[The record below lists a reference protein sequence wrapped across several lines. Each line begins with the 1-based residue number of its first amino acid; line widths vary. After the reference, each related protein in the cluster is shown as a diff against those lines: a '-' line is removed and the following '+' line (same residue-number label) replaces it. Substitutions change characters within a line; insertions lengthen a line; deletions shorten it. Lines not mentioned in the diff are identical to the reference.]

1 MGYEIRDRS
10 DGMFEVVIA
19 RPVMVGIFPD
29 RIRAESYRAWLSDHD
44 PELPAEEPACFGQA
58 LKDVAR
64 LNAEIADLREALS
77 IQRAEWAYL
86 NRPDRLRDLVNLNFA
101 ALELLPMSPDQF
113 GAVAE
118 VAYPDPNADQTETKP
133 GLLDDL
139 APIDVIAPPD
149 ATDATPPAEEN

>member
-1 MGYEIRDRS
+1 MRAVLYLATAMIVMGLAFWAYHVNYATQSRQGELRAINRD
-10 DGMFEVVIA
+10 IA
-19 RPVMVGIFPD
+19 SLQEG
-29 RIRAESYRAWLSDHD
+29 LSV
-44 PELPAEEPACFGQA
+44 L
-58 LKDVAR
+58 
-64 LNAEIADLREALS
+64 
-77 IQRAEWAYL
+77 RAEWAYL

>member
-1 MGYEIRDRS
+1 MRAVLYLATAMIVMGLAFWAYHVNYATQARQGELRAVNRD
-10 DGMFEVVIA
+10 IA
-19 RPVMVGIFPD
+19 SLQEG
-29 RIRAESYRAWLSDHD
+29 LSV
-44 PELPAEEPACFGQA
+44 L
-58 LKDVAR
+58 
-64 LNAEIADLREALS
+64 
-77 IQRAEWAYL
+77 RAEWAYL

-139 APIDVIAPPD
+139 APIDVVAPPD
-149 ATDATPPAEEN
+149 TPDATPPAEEN

>member
-1 MGYEIRDRS
+1 MRAVLYLATAMIVMGLAFWAYHVNYATQARQGELRAVNRD
-10 DGMFEVVIA
+10 IA
-19 RPVMVGIFPD
+19 SLQEG
-29 RIRAESYRAWLSDHD
+29 LSV
-44 PELPAEEPACFGQA
+44 L
-58 LKDVAR
+58 
-64 LNAEIADLREALS
+64 
-77 IQRAEWAYL
+77 RAEWAYL

-139 APIDVIAPPD
+139 APIDVVA
-149 ATDATPPAEEN
+149 PPAEEN